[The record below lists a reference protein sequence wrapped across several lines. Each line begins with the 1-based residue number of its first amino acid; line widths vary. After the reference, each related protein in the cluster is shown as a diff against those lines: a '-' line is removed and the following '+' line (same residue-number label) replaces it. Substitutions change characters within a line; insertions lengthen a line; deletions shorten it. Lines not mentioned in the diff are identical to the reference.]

1 MARLDDEVNKELQNF
16 LPRKLVS
23 DGDIY
28 ILLQGIADHSSGELN
43 SDGRFLRETLLDPEK
58 GPSLR
63 EKLATAWDAKEYQS
77 IRAIDYLR
85 ISKRPPPPPPRR
97 ETSEEVSATER
108 AWNVDY
114 VGDVA
119 TVLLN
124 RIKGSLPDPKRKDT
138 PSSTS
143 GLYARYMAIIQS
155 SGMGKSRAVD
165 EIAKGE
171 LVIPMILRPDDST
184 GYPPADPGIRNYLT
198 DSSPGVFQRVLA
210 LFHALFVIVTEVAKS
225 TKAPSEGLAPLNKSM
240 PFAGQFREY
249 MNHGMSMTR
258 HGEFRVRFYD
268 RVITKARGV
277 LEAYQR
283 EIPAELDSTNPGVDS
298 KIKDSS
304 FMLNTECEALL
315 TTLKEFPD
323 PSSLVILSFDEMHV
337 LRDNYLVFRRALRAL
352 MEQPVFSLFLSTAG
366 HLYEFIPNPTMD
378 SSARMAGGGSVI
390 PPFSELGFDHFA
402 KRTNLAGGQ
411 GATETEDALT
421 HISSTAQLVKFGRPL
436 WATRYDKGVR
446 PVRAHII
453 NFALSKLLGG
463 INPWAGMSLES
474 PHQLGCLAQR
484 LPIEFLSLSYSSS
497 LINPQTVQVQSHL
510 RVVLRVVDNLETMIT
525 ATPSEP
531 ILSEAAYWLMS
542 TEQFKPATAL
552 KTILGGFSVDRG
564 DRGELLVMLLLII
577 ARDIA
582 VGFPNDFGF
591 PRSGFRWCSVKAFL
605 SGLFVESAWTA
616 AIGDRQSAMEKVL
629 DSKLYFTHFIKV
641 HQHEMLNPKSIVRLM
656 TRGAAILCANSQK
669 GVDLIIP
676 FTRGGLTTQDLGV
689 ILVQVKNSMAYTANP
704 IPKEFEGMS
713 LDPLSNI
720 PTIQLFFSL
729 AAKHD
734 CLVVVDTPKLPP
746 DTFNFWIAGLSSK
759 ILHPVGVE
767 GDAVWKGLLDASYGW
782 QEVYLEHGRSAKE
795 RENREKLMNIRRSM
809 YPGGAMA
816 GAHWRSWCDME
827 EEEGEDIGDVDV
839 NMEE

>member
-16 LPRKLVS
+16 LPRKLDS

-28 ILLQGIADHSSGELN
+28 TLLQGIADHSSGELN
-43 SDGRFLRETLLDPEK
+43 RDTRFLREKLRDPEK

-85 ISKRPPPPPPRR
+85 ISKRPSPPPLRQ
-97 ETSEEVSATER
+97 ETSEEASATEQ

-124 RIKGSLPDPKRKDT
+124 RIKGSLPDPKRKDI

-184 GYPPADPGIRNYLT
+184 GYPPADPSIRNYLT

-268 RVITKARGV
+268 RVVTKARGL

-283 EIPAELDSTNPGVDS
+283 EIPAELDSTNPDVDS

-304 FMLNTECEALL
+304 FLLNTECEALL

-337 LRDNYLVFRRALRAL
+337 LRDNYL
-352 MEQPVFSLFLSTAG
+352 
-366 HLYEFIPNPTMD
+366 FIPNPTMD

-411 GATETEDALT
+411 GATETEDVLT

-542 TEQFKPATAL
+542 TEQFKPAIAL

-564 DRGELLVMLLLII
+564 NRGELLVMLLLTI

-582 VGFPNDFGF
+582 VGFPDDFGF

-605 SGLFVESAWTA
+605 SRLFVESAWTA

-629 DSKLYFTHFIKV
+629 GDSKLYFTHFIKV
-641 HQHEMLNPKSIVRLM
+641 HQHEMLNPKCIVRLM

-704 IPKEFEGMS
+704 ISEEFEGMS
-713 LDPLSNI
+713 LDRLSNI
-720 PTIQLFFSL
+720 PTIQLFFAL
-729 AAKHD
+729 AAKRD

-746 DTFNFWIAGLSSK
+746 DMFNFWIAGLSSK

-767 GDAVWKGLLDASYGW
+767 GDAVWKGLLDVSYGW
-782 QEVYLEHGRSAKE
+782 QEVNVPR
-795 RENREKLMNIRRSM
+795 
-809 YPGGAMA
+809 GAMA

-827 EEEGEDIGDVDV
+827 EEEGEDIGNVDV